1 MKNKSL
7 SSFFKHLDFTVI
19 DFICYQIA
27 FLLGHWIRFGISNP
41 FNKSKYLFEDLVF
54 VAAQLLFV
62 LFTSNYKNILKRKT
76 TAELMSVLYH
86 GSAVLLLGVLFL
98 YLTHSGNDISRL
110 QVGYTTLLFIP
121 LSFIFRTLNKRR
133 LLKLDKNNP
142 IKGKRSIALVTSSAV
157 VDQAMANLT
166 AKDRYH
172 DYFISQIYLL
182 DDKADE
188 FRDKY
193 QNVFDFSDN
202 AIDQISHDWVDEVL
216 IIEPDDMP
224 SPKQFMNE
232 VYQMGI
238 TLNYTMDLLNEEYLT
253 EVDVQKIGKYKVY
266 SSNLKTITVGEQI
279 LKRMLDIV
287 GSIVGLAITAVLTVV
302 VGPIIYMKSP
312 GPIFFSQERVGKNGK
327 TFKMYKFRSMYLDAE
342 KRKEELLKQNKRNDD
357 FMFKMDDDPRI
368 IGSEKKD
375 KNGKPKGI
383 GNFIRRTSIDEFPQ
397 FWNVLKGDMSLVGT
411 RPPTVDEWEK
421 YNLSHR
427 IRMST
432 KPGITGLWQISGRSD
447 VVDFDKVVRLDRQYI
462 EEWSIWLDI
471 SILIKTVIVVL
482 NKVGAE

>member
-1 MKNKSL
+1 MKEKSL
-7 SSFFKHLDFTVI
+7 NSFFKHLDFIVLDI
-19 DFICYQIA
+19 ICLQIA
-27 FLLGHWIRFGISNP
+27 FLLGHWIRFGIYNP
-41 FNKSKYLFEDLVF
+41 YVNPKYLFEDVVF

-62 LFTSNYKNILKRKT
+62 LFSTNYKNILKRKPM
-76 TAELMSVLYH
+76 AELIAVVTHITLVVLM
-86 GSAVLLLGVLFL
+86 AILFL
-98 YLTHSGNDISRL
+98 YLSHSSNDISRL
-110 QVGYTTLLFIP
+110 QVGYTFLVFIP
-121 LSFIFRTLNKRR
+121 LSFTLRQFNKKR
-133 LLKLDKNNP
+133 LYRLDKSNP
-142 IKGKRSIALVTSSAV
+142 IKGKRSIALVTSSKV
-157 VDQAMANLT
+157 LDKAMENLT

-172 DYFISQIYLL
+172 DYFISQIFLL
-182 DDKADE
+182 DKKASE

-193 QNVFDFSDN
+193 ENVYDFSDDV
-202 AIDQISHDWVDEVL
+202 IDIISHDWVDEVL

-232 VYQMGI
+232 IYQMGI

-253 EVDVQKIGKYKVY
+253 DVDVQKIGKYKVY
-266 SSNLKTITVGEQI
+266 SSNLKTITIGEQI
-279 LKRMLDIV
+279 LKRLVDII
-287 GSIVGLAITAVLTVV
+287 GSIVGLAFTLLFTIII
-302 VGPIIYMKSP
+302 GPIIYIKSP

-342 KRKEELLKQNKRNDD
+342 EKKEELLEHNERNDD
-357 FMFKMDDDPRI
+357 FMFKMEDDPRI

-375 KNGKPKGI
+375 KNGKPRGI

-411 RPPTVDEWEK
+411 RPPTVDEWEM

-447 VVDFDKVVRLDRQYI
+447 IVDFDEVVRLDRQYI

-471 SILIKTVIVVL
+471 SILLKTVGVVI
-482 NKVGAE
+482 KSVGAE

>member
-7 SSFFKHLDFTVI
+7 NSLFKHLDFIII
-19 DFICYQIA
+19 DFICIQIA
-27 FLLGHWIRFGISNP
+27 FLLGHWIRFGIYNP
-41 FNKSKYLFEDLVF
+41 YVNPKYLFEDVVF

-62 LFTSNYKNILKRKT
+62 LFSTNYKNILKRKPM
-76 TAELMSVLYH
+76 AELIAVVTHITLVVLM
-86 GSAVLLLGVLFL
+86 AILFL
-98 YLTHSGNDISRL
+98 YLSHSSNDISRL
-110 QVGYTTLLFIP
+110 QVGYTSLAFVP
-121 LSFIFRTLNKRR
+121 LSFILRQLNKKR
-133 LLKLDKNNP
+133 LYRIDKSNP
-142 IKGKRSIALVTSSAV
+142 IKGKRSIALVTSSKV
-157 VDQAMANLT
+157 LDKAMENLT

-172 DYFISQIYLL
+172 DYFISQIFLL
-182 DDKADE
+182 DKKASE

-193 QNVFDFSDN
+193 ENVYDFSDD
-202 AIDQISHDWVDEVL
+202 AIDIISHDWVDEVL

-224 SPKQFMNE
+224 SPKQFMNDI
-232 VYQMGI
+232 YQMGI

-253 EVDVQKIGKYKVY
+253 DVDVQKIGKYKVY
-266 SSNLKTITVGEQI
+266 SSNLKTITIGEQL
-279 LKRMLDIV
+279 LKRLLDII
-287 GSIVGLAITAVLTVV
+287 GSIVGLILTLLLTII
-302 VGPIIYMKSP
+302 VGPIIYIKSP

-342 KRKEELLKQNKRNDD
+342 ERKEELLEQNKLNDD
-357 FMFKMDDDPRI
+357 YMFKMDDDPRI

-375 KNGKPKGI
+375 KNGKPRGI

-411 RPPTVDEWEK
+411 RPPTVDEWEM

-447 VVDFDKVVRLDRQYI
+447 IVDFDEVVRLDRQYI

-471 SILIKTVIVVL
+471 SILLKTVGVVIRS
-482 NKVGAE
+482 VGAE

>member
-7 SSFFKHLDFTVI
+7 NSLFKHLDFIII
-19 DFICYQIA
+19 DFICIQIA
-27 FLLGHWIRFGISNP
+27 FLLGHWIRFGIYNP
-41 FNKSKYLFEDLVF
+41 YVNPKYLFEDVVF

-62 LFTSNYKNILKRKT
+62 LFSTNYKNILKRKPM
-76 TAELMSVLYH
+76 AELIAVVTHITLVVLM
-86 GSAVLLLGVLFL
+86 AILFL
-98 YLTHSGNDISRL
+98 YLSHSSNDISRL
-110 QVGYTTLLFIP
+110 QVGYTSLAFVP
-121 LSFIFRTLNKRR
+121 LSFILRQLNKKR
-133 LLKLDKNNP
+133 LYRIDKSNP
-142 IKGKRSIALVTSSAV
+142 IKGKRSIALVTSSKV
-157 VDQAMANLT
+157 LDKAMENLT

-172 DYFISQIYLL
+172 DYFISQIFLL
-182 DDKADE
+182 DKKASN

-193 QNVFDFSDN
+193 ENVYDFSDD
-202 AIDQISHDWVDEVL
+202 AIDIISHDWVDEVL

-224 SPKQFMNE
+224 SPKQFMNDI
-232 VYQMGI
+232 YQMGI

-253 EVDVQKIGKYKVY
+253 DVDVQKIGKYKVY
-266 SSNLKTITVGEQI
+266 SSNLKTITIGEQL
-279 LKRMLDIV
+279 LKRLLDII
-287 GSIVGLAITAVLTVV
+287 GSIVGIILTLLLTII
-302 VGPIIYMKSP
+302 VGPIIYIKSP

-342 KRKEELLKQNKRNDD
+342 ERKEELLGQNERNDD
-357 FMFKMDDDPRI
+357 FMFKMEDDPRI

-375 KNGKPKGI
+375 KNGKPRGI

-411 RPPTVDEWEK
+411 RPPTVDEWEM

-447 VVDFDKVVRLDRQYI
+447 IVDFDEVVRLDRQYI

-471 SILIKTVIVVL
+471 SILLKTVGVVIRS
-482 NKVGAE
+482 VGAE